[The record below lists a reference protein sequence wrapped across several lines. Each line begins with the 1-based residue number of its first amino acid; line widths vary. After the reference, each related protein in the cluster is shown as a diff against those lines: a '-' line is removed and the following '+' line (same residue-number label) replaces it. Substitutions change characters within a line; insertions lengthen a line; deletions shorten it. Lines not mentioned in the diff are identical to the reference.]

1 MLFRTLC
8 YAALGLIYFPTA
20 WASSYYQV
28 TQGLDAKEA
37 TSKFNQRTSYGKLR
51 LLGAD
56 NESVCRHVVDNIV
69 GRGDHGP
76 SSKASWPLGGSNSET
91 WSKVGGGWVEY
102 LFVSS
107 SGSGRHL
114 YKVKNIVGDNEVHR
128 LYMLKRSIHAD
139 ESLLDQQSSVCM
151 RMEPRSDCRSPDTLI
166 KYAINAA
173 IESKDEDFFDGP
185 IDLIREAT
193 RDDDSERMIY
203 SKIERKALRNVGRF
217 GGVQWQ
223 VYEAEG
229 DYFAVSFPVSG
240 FALPESMIFK
250 LGQFIDLKCVAAPSE
265 WN

>member
-1 MLFRTLC
+1 M
-8 YAALGLIYFPTA
+8 A

-28 TQGLDAKEA
+28 TKGLDAKEA
-37 TSKFNQRTSYGKLR
+37 ISKLNPRENYRGLK

-56 NESVCRHVVDNIV
+56 NESVCSHVVDNIF
-69 GRGDHGP
+69 GRGDHEP
-76 SSKASWPLGGSNSET
+76 YSKASWPPGGSNSAT

-102 LFVSS
+102 LFISS

-139 ESLLDQQSSVCM
+139 ETLLEQQSSVCM
-151 RMEPRSDCRSPDTLI
+151 RMEPGSDCRSPDTLI
-166 KYAINAA
+166 KYAINSA
-173 IESKDEDFFDGP
+173 IESKDEVFFDGP

-193 RDDDSERMIY
+193 RDDDSEMMIY
-203 SKIERKALRNVGRF
+203 SKVGRKALRNVGRF

-229 DYFAVSFPVSG
+229 NYYAASFPVSG
-240 FALPESMIFK
+240 FALPEIMIFK
-250 LGQFIDLKCVAAPSE
+250 LGQSIDLKCVAAPSE

>member
-8 YAALGLIYFPTA
+8 CVALGLIYFPAA

-37 TSKFNQRTSYGKLR
+37 TSRFNSRTAHRGLI

-56 NESVCRHVVDNIV
+56 NESVCGHVVDNIV
-69 GRGDHGP
+69 GRGGHGY
-76 SSKASWPLGGSNSET
+76 SSKGSWPLRASSSEA
-91 WSKVGGGWVEY
+91 WSTVGDGWVEY
-102 LFVSS
+102 LFVNS
-107 SGSGRHL
+107 SGSGKHL

-151 RMEPRSDCRSPDTLI
+151 RMEPRSDCRSPDKLI

-173 IESKDEDFFDGP
+173 IESKSENFFDGP

-203 SKIERKALRNVGRF
+203 SKVQRKALRNVGRF

-229 DYFAVSFPVSG
+229 DYYAVSFPVSG

-250 LGQFIDLKCVAAPSE
+250 LDQSIDLKCVAAPSE